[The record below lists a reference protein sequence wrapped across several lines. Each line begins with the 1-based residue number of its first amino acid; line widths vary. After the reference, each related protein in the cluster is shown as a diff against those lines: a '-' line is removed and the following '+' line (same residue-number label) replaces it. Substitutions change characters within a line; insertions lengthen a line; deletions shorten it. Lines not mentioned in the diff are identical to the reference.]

1 MRLKRPR
8 LPFEAPNTKVCLNPS
23 NMVWCYSLCS
33 SSSQMI
39 VIIHYSDSALTLKL
53 FEQIL
58 ILESVTGEYIH
69 SSHNL

>member
-1 MRLKRPR
+1 
-8 LPFEAPNTKVCLNPS
+8 
-23 NMVWCYSLCS
+23 
-33 SSSQMI
+33 MI